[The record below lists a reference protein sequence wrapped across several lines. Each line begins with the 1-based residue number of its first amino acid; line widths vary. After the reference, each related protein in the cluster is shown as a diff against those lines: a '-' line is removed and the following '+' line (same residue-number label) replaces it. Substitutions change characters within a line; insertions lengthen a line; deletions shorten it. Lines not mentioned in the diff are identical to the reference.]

1 MVMKSKP
8 TTKSYTIYK
17 LRTCMTLHQCAICGQ
32 DIVHGERYFDGGYGK
47 RAHEKCVKDTDLN
60 KPDAQE
66 GM

>member
-1 MVMKSKP
+1 
-8 TTKSYTIYK
+8 
-17 LRTCMTLHQCAICGQ
+17 MTLHQCAICGQ